1 MGMGRA
7 KGQMTKAV
15 VPRITEGIFV
25 MADIADRH
33 SAGLAGPQMNAPT
46 RASDADR
53 HTTVLVLQDAVAR
66 GLLTPDEG
74 GDRMATAYAA
84 VHMPDLHPLTADLG
98 PTQAKSSEP
107 PGWRVLAT
115 MVVEQ
120 LRFYF
125 SARNGQLTRAR
136 VAVAA
141 LLAIGLMLAIAFA
154 TTGLFDGGPTP
165 GPGGFNHR

>member
-1 MGMGRA
+1 
-7 KGQMTKAV
+7 
-15 VPRITEGIFV
+15 
-25 MADIADRH
+25 MADLADTY
-33 SAGLAGPQMNAPT
+33 SAGVDGPQTDAPT

-53 HTTVLVLQDAVAR
+53 HATVLVLQDAVAR

-84 VHMPDLHPLTADLG
+84 VYVPDLHPLTTDLG
-98 PTQAKSSEP
+98 QSHTKYSRP

-125 SARNGQLTRAR
+125 SETHTGHLNRAR

-141 LLAIGLMLAIAFA
+141 LLAIVLMLALGFV
-154 TTGLFDGGPTP
+154 TTGLFDGGPAS